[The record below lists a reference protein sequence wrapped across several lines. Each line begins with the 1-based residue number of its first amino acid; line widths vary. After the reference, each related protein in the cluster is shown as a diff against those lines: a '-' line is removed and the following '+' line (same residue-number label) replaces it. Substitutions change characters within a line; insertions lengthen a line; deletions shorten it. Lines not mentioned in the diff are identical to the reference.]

1 MKISILPMAA
11 LLALGGMVSLAKD
24 KQSTTISVRAVGY
37 RAIPHERTSY
47 IRTPGYSNTSCY
59 GNSTDMGMWTNLN
72 LNCSTVSTPPTVQ
85 PVTIRYI
92 EVYNF
97 VEANGMGYTIRCT
110 AHWVGSSCSWL
121 IPGDTFPAEVK
132 GTTMWIVGH
141 KGGNM
146 GKEMRTKFA
155 LLDMRPIQPS
165 QRLDRASLPNFH
177 NLKNTSPA
185 PATPPPSPA
194 PTPTVTNGL
203 IEFTFTSTPPNA
215 VVSIGGMAIGRTP
228 FTTKLPPGFY
238 KATFSVVGY
247 ANSIESITVGTGYP
261 AMVTAALK
269 PGVNQ

>member
-1 MKISILPMAA
+1 MKISILLMAA

-24 KQSTTISVRAVGY
+24 KHSTILSVRAVGY

-47 IRTPGYSNTSCY
+47 IRTEGYSNTSCY
-59 GNSTDMGMWTNLN
+59 GNASDVGMWTNLN

-85 PVTIRYI
+85 PVTIRSI

-110 AHWVGSSCSWL
+110 AHWIGSSCSWL
-121 IPGDTFPAEVK
+121 TPGDSFPAEVK

-165 QRLDRASLPNFH
+165 QPLDRASLPNFH
-177 NLKNTSPA
+177 DLTNALPVA
-185 PATPPPSPA
+185 ATRPPSPA

-203 IEFTFTSTPPNA
+203 VEFTFTSTPANA

-228 FTTKLPPGFY
+228 FTVKLPPGYY
-238 KATFSVVGY
+238 KATFAVVGY
-247 ANSIESITVGTGYP
+247 ANSIEDITVGSGYP
-261 AMVTAALK
+261 TTVNTTLK
-269 PGVNQ
+269 AGGN